1 MSHQDS
7 RCNVTSEH
15 GVPVCAKKTPARRIN
30 IMALPPAPPISMLR
44 LHGLTTSKLYKIGR
58 SFRTAQPFKFDVAL
72 ATLRSG
78 GSGGSEWL
86 AGHGGRLFRTYLTKM
101 NHLNARKS
109 HSFCLV
115 VMQGGCVRRRSG
127 RLSRR
132 PSRRLS
138 GGCQG
143 GCETTVSGG
152 CQDGCE
158 TTVSGGGQ
166 DGC

>member
-1 MSHQDS
+1 M
-7 RCNVTSEH
+7 NF
-15 GVPVCAKKTPARRIN
+15 
-30 IMALPPAPPISMLR
+30 MALPPAPPISMLR

-58 SFRTAQPFKFDVAL
+58 LFRTAQPFKFDVAL

-78 GSGGSEWL
+78 GSGGSELL
-86 AGHGGRLFRTYLTKM
+86 AGYGGRLFRTYLTKM
-101 NHLNARKS
+101 NHLNAKKC
-109 HSFCLV
+109 HSFCLA

-138 GGCQG
+138 GGCR
-143 GCETTVSGG
+143 
-152 CQDGCE
+152 DGCE

-166 DGC
+166 DGCQDGRQGGYLSIRRLSRRL